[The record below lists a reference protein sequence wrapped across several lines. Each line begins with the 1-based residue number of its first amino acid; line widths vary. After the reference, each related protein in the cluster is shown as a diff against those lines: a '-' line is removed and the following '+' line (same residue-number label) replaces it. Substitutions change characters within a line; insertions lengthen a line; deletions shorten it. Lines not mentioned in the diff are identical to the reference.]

1 MCRFF
6 STFALKRAQMNDN
19 NIIPTED
26 FIQAAGSNNLY
37 QDACAIIDSA
47 KRYAYKQV
55 DETLVKRNWL
65 LGLRIQ
71 HEVLKDKR
79 AEYGKQVIKELS
91 NSLTQRYGEGFKP
104 ANLYHFVSF
113 FNSFRNIFYAVSRG
127 SEKDE
132 FDNIFYAVSGK
143 SGTTPQYTAP
153 LEIMNAVRSKSPIR
167 LSWTHYRILLQEPTE
182 EGRAWYENEAAR
194 EGWGTRTLQGNVS
207 SQYYHRLLQSQDK
220 ALVHDEMQTLTRP
233 LQDKLEYLKNPVVA
247 EFMGFKNN
255 ATYTESELE
264 QSIID
269 HLIPFL
275 MELGKGFAF
284 VDRQKH
290 IHTEKEDYY
299 IDLVFYNYHLRCFV
313 LVDLKTTKLRH
324 QDVGQM
330 DMYVKM
336 YDELVRPEGHN
347 PTIGLLLCADTD
359 EDVAHYSV
367 LNNNDQLFAAKYLT
381 YMPTQEEL
389 RREIEQQKEF
399 FRLKNEK

>member
-1 MCRFF
+1 MLVCSF
-6 STFALKRAQMNDN
+6 FALVFHPLFLSFGFDFYTETPFIVLHIVLTYIIVGTLIWMWAGKRVWW
-19 NIIPTED
+19 
-26 FIQAAGSNNLY
+26 
-37 QDACAIIDSA
+37 
-47 KRYAYKQV
+47 KQGLS
-55 DETLVKRNWL
+55 TLVKRNWL

-113 FNSFRNIFYAVSRG
+113 YNSFRNIFYAVSRE
-127 SEKDE
+127 SEKEELDS
-132 FDNIFYAVSGK
+132 IFYAVSGK

-167 LSWTHYRILLQEPTE
+167 LSWTHYRIILQEPTE

-194 EGWGTRTLQGNVS
+194 EGWGTRALQRNVS

-290 IHTEKEDYY
+290 IGRSREVPCAQWQ
-299 IDLVFYNYHLRCFV
+299 ISLFV
-313 LVDLKTTKLRH
+313 SH
-324 QDVGQM
+324 
-330 DMYVKM
+330 
-336 YDELVRPEGHN
+336 P
-347 PTIGLLLCADTD
+347 
-359 EDVAHYSV
+359 S
-367 LNNNDQLFAAKYLT
+367 
-381 YMPTQEEL
+381 TQ
-389 RREIEQQKEF
+389 QS
-399 FRLKNEK
+399 

>member
-1 MCRFF
+1 MANKNII
-6 STFALKRAQMNDN
+6 TNDN
-19 NIIPTED
+19 IIQTLDVEC
-26 FIQAAGSNNLY
+26 LY
-37 QDACAIIDSA
+37 KDACQIIDQAQHAAYSA
-47 KRYAYKQV
+47 V
-55 DETLVKRNWL
+55 NETLIKRNWL

-71 HEVLKDKR
+71 HEVLKDQR
-79 AEYGKQVIKELS
+79 AEYGKQVIKSLS
-91 NSLTQRYGEGFKP
+91 EGLVKRYGRGFSMRNLYYFIDFYQDHSDFFQLAIEKPEVNADKNILQSLTAKSD
-104 ANLYHFVSF
+104 FVPQVF
-113 FNSFRNIFYAVSRG
+113 
-127 SEKDE
+127 
-132 FDNIFYAVSGK
+132 GK
-143 SGTTPQYTAP
+143 TSVTEILQSLTA
-153 LEIMNAVRSKSPIR
+153 KSPIR
-167 LSWTHYRILLQEPTE
+167 LSWTHYNIIQQELTA
-182 EGRAWYENEAAR
+182 EGRAWYENEAAK
-194 EGWGTRTLQGNVS
+194 EMWSTRTLQRNVS

-220 ALVHDEMQTLTRP
+220 AVVHDEMVQLTKP

-247 EFMGFKNN
+247 EFLGFKNN
-255 ATYTESELE
+255 TNYSESDLE

-269 HLIPFL
+269 HLISFL

-313 LVDLKTTKLRH
+313 LVDLKTTKLRY

-336 YDELVRPEGHN
+336 YDDLVCPEGHN
-347 PTIGLLLCADTD
+347 PTIGILLCSDTD
-359 EDVAHYSV
+359 EDVAHYSI